1 MSIVLTESEIDQLT
15 KPRRQRAAQK
25 RVLERMLGCKLARRP
40 DGLRRLLK
48 KFTICFYAHSVLQ
61 KQTPLCGALCH
72 RNQGLVRA
80 CLCALWRGGSH
91 EIPRN

>member
-40 DGLRRLLK
+40 DGLPIVTRDMLARLNGDRSE
-48 KFTICFYAHSVLQ
+48 AANS
-61 KQTPLCGALCH
+61 G
-72 RNQGLVRA
+72 NGLN
-80 CLCALWRGGSH
+80 WGT
-91 EIPRN
+91 